1 MSVDASMPPAADE
14 SPRKRLDAAS
24 AGERDRTWTV
34 ETISSE
40 GLEAVFVN
48 RSAPRQAPR

>member
-1 MSVDASMPPAADE
+1 M
-14 SPRKRLDAAS
+14 RLDAAS
-24 AGERDRTWTV
+24 EGERDGAWTV

-40 GLEAVFVN
+40 GLEAVFVY